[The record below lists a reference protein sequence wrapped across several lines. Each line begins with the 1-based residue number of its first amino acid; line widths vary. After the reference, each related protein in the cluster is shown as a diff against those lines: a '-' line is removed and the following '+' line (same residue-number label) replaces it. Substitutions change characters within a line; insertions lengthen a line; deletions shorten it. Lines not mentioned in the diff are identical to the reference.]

1 MPLALLLF
9 VLFWM
14 LLIGGVIGS
23 FLNVV
28 IYRLPAGLN
37 LSFPPSHCPK
47 CKHPIRAYDN
57 VPVLGWLWLR
67 GKCRDCHAP
76 ISARYPTI
84 EAVCALLFAGLGL
97 VILRDCP
104 VAELGSQIVL
114 VAFDFMLVSTL
125 LAAGMIE
132 YDGQKVPA
140 KLFVPA
146 ILVAL
151 IFSWNIPPLHP
162 VPYFYPEGTIFAK
175 PGNWHEIWGG
185 GIDAILGA
193 CVAVAAITLTP
204 LLSQKQRTGFFAA
217 VITVGLYL
225 GWQIVLTAILVSLPC
240 FSLGRVFRFKICPT
254 LWLLVLILVLIA
266 WVKFLWILPVS

>member
-1 MPLALLLF
+1 MFLLLLI
-9 VLFWM
+9 LFWM

-57 VPVLGWLWLR
+57 VPVLSWLWLR

-97 VILRDCP
+97 VILHDCP
-104 VAELGSQIVL
+104 VTQLGSQIVL
-114 VAFDFMLVSTL
+114 VAFDFMLLVTL

-132 YDGQKVPA
+132 YDDQKVPA

-146 ILVAL
+146 IVVAL

-162 VPYFYPEGTIFAK
+162 VSYFYPEGTVFAK
-175 PGNWHEIWGG
+175 PGNWYEIWGG

-193 CVAVAAITLTP
+193 CVAVTAITLTP
-204 LLSQKQRTGFFAA
+204 LLPRKERTGFFVA
-217 VITVGLYL
+217 VITVGFYL
-225 GWQIVLTAILVSLPC
+225 GWQIVLTCILASLPC
-240 FSLGRVFRFKICPT
+240 FFTGRVFRFKICPT
-254 LWLLVLILVLIA
+254 LWLLVLVLVLIA
-266 WVKFLWILPVS
+266 WAKFWCHFSVS